1 MEDSR
6 SVIVKIIYFKK
17 NYIAILLFLSGIV
30 LLFSGCATAPLFSNH
45 QIIQISNGNG
55 LKIAIQKKDIKFSS
69 NGFSPI
75 SGKNV
80 AIYNC
85 IGREIYEKI
94 PNTGILSVNN
104 KPNNPNIIYI
114 YNFRDA
120 TSWDVNPTGE
130 FINGLFIIPALFGSR
145 ITKTI
150 FKGDV
155 LINGKNYTIKAHSSY
170 TQSDMTAYTH
180 KLLMKT
186 CSNFTEKLKELILQ
200 TNLYSQKKRNH
211 KIFYYSS
218 QNSLSPIY
226 ADNDPNFKKF
236 ALYVYKTSS
245 PYIYSNEKYIY
256 NAIPVTSTLSDCRII
271 SVIRKI
277 NGNSKHNQRN
287 IENYKI
293 CKGNIF
299 ETESSNMANWDKLPE
314 NIKPIINEVYN
325 ETREYGKANANH
337 KGYTIIGKA
346 DVKGKSVNL
355 YVLKGILLEAIIKK

>member
-1 MEDSR
+1 
-6 SVIVKIIYFKK
+6 
-17 NYIAILLFLSGIV
+17 
-30 LLFSGCATAPLFSNH
+30 
-45 QIIQISNGNG
+45 
-55 LKIAIQKKDIKFSS
+55 
-69 NGFSPI
+69 
-75 SGKNV
+75 
-80 AIYNC
+80 
-85 IGREIYEKI
+85 
-94 PNTGILSVNN
+94 
-104 KPNNPNIIYI
+104 
-114 YNFRDA
+114 
-120 TSWDVNPTGE
+120 
-130 FINGLFIIPALFGSR
+130 
-145 ITKTI
+145 
-150 FKGDV
+150 
-155 LINGKNYTIKAHSSY
+155 
-170 TQSDMTAYTH
+170 MTAYTH

-218 QNSLSPIY
+218 QNNLSPIY

-256 NAIPVTSTLSDCRII
+256 NAMPVTSTLSGCRII

-293 CKGNIF
+293 CRGNIF

-325 ETREYGKANANH
+325 ETREYGKASANY
-337 KGYTIIGKA
+337 KGYTIIGKV

-355 YVLKGILLEAIIKK
+355 YVLKGIRLQAIIK